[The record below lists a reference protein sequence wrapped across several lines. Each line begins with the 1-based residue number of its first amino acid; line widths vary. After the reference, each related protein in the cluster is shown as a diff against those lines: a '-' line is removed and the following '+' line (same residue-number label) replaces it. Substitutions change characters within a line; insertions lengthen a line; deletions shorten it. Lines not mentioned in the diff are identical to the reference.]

1 MLDDVNWSSI
11 TDNPDIN
18 ICWREW
24 QSTFLNI
31 MSECIPKKKLPSKK
45 TFHGYLMISL
55 GQWSWETNYS
65 KPIKEQA
72 IATNSPS
79 ISLPEIAWPKR
90 SGKPRRDFL
99 KALTPPIQKPTG
111 NCSRHLSRKV
121 IHSYASCS
129 WLQLVTD
136 NKEKANILNPVS
148 ASNFNQSYSTLN
160 PDQTDYSIPPRAE
173 FPEALLCTEEQVF
186 QLGTVSKA
194 LLRSKNT
201 EHSCPAVSR
210 AEWQSWV
217 RVMRAEMAD
226 LPLVK
231 PHWQGDKE
239 QLFRKWSDNR

>member
-1 MLDDVNWSSI
+1 
-11 TDNPDIN
+11 
-18 ICWREW
+18 
-24 QSTFLNI
+24 

-45 TFHGYLMISL
+45 NLPWISNDL
-55 GQWSWETNYS
+55 LRAMKLRNKLFKAYKRTGNHYKLSQYKLARNCIT
-65 KPIKEQA
+65 KEV
-72 IATNSPS
+72 
-79 ISLPEIAWPKR
+79 
-90 SGKPRRDFL
+90 RRDFL

-186 QLGTVSKA
+186 QLISSLNISKSMVA
-194 LLRSKNT
+194 LSPGRFFANITAGACRYISEK
-201 EHSCPAVSR
+201 SV
-210 AEWQSWV
+210 WG
-217 RVMRAEMAD
+217 
-226 LPLVK
+226 
-231 PHWQGDKE
+231 QG
-239 QLFRKWSDNR
+239 